1 MAITFRG
8 VSFYMS
14 CNLKGDNYHQRRD
27 LSVTR
32 ELVAIF
38 NVLYHTEIA

>member
-1 MAITFRG
+1 
-8 VSFYMS
+8 MS
-14 CNLKGDNYHQRRD
+14 CSLKGGNCNQRRD

-38 NVLYHTEIA
+38 NVLYHAEIA